1 MYFVHK
7 SLHCR
12 NHSDIVYAVMRGTGL
27 GSNLQAMKSGS
38 FVPGRSG
45 GVDDVDDG
53 DDGDDET
60 AVCESCRRSRD
71 PRTWMTS
78 RPRCYSRR

>member
-1 MYFVHK
+1 VYFEHK

-12 NHSDIVYAVMRGTGL
+12 NHSDIVYAIMRGTDL
-27 GSNLQAMKSGS
+27 DSNLQAIKSGS

-45 GVDDVDDG
+45 GV

-71 PRTWMTS
+71 PRTWMTL
-78 RPRCYSRR
+78 RPRRYSRR

>member
-1 MYFVHK
+1 
-7 SLHCR
+7 
-12 NHSDIVYAVMRGTGL
+12 MRGTGL

-45 GVDDVDDG
+45 GVDD
-53 DDGDDET
+53 GDDET

-71 PRTWMTS
+71 PRT
-78 RPRCYSRR
+78 

>member
-12 NHSDIVYAVMRGTGL
+12 NHGDIVHAVMRGTGL

-45 GVDDVDDG
+45 GVDD
-53 DDGDDET
+53 GDDET

-78 RPRCYSRR
+78 RPRRYSRR

>member
-1 MYFVHK
+1 MYFVDK
-7 SLHCR
+7 SLYCR
-12 NHSDIVYAVMRGTGL
+12 NHDDIVYAVMRGTGTH
-27 GSNLQAMKSGS
+27 SNLQAMKSGS
-38 FVPGRSG
+38 YVPGRSD
-45 GVDDVDDG
+45 GV

-78 RPRCYSRR
+78 RPRRYSKL

>member
-1 MYFVHK
+1 
-7 SLHCR
+7 
-12 NHSDIVYAVMRGTGL
+12 MRGTGL

-38 FVPGRSG
+38 FVPARSG
-45 GVDDVDDG
+45 GGV

-71 PRTWMTS
+71 PRT
-78 RPRCYSRR
+78 

>member
-12 NHSDIVYAVMRGTGL
+12 NHSDIVCAVMRGTGL

-45 GVDDVDDG
+45 GVDD
-53 DDGDDET
+53 GDDEI

-78 RPRCYSRR
+78 RPQRYSRR